1 MGFGIGFLAASLLI
15 VIVVP
20 FVHERA
26 VRLTTQKV
34 LDATP
39 VSLVEVQAGK
49 DLLRAEFAMSMYRM
63 ETRLAAMRTKA
74 AAELAEIGRQAAE
87 IGRLKTELGKQS
99 SRPRPLWRASR
110 CASRP
115 PGKSYRCWGCL
126 LAPTVAGRDC
136 WRGNAW
142 DCRASRPHRCRISR
156 AMSGRLSLNL
166 AGRCWSPA
174 RRTRGVASAGQPW
187 RSRPAGRSRCR
198 AQADDGCDCDVPVVP
213 AVAELAI
220 TPLRSDYGSDA
231 ARTDGLSS
239 TSGRRDKTTR

>member
-1 MGFGIGFLAASLLI
+1 MGFGMGFLAASLLI

-99 SRPRPLWRASR
+99 SQAAAVVAREQMRKSAARRVISLLGLFARSDRRRAR
-110 CASRP
+110 
-115 PGKSYRCWGCL
+115 L
-126 LAPTVAGRDC
+126 LAGQRVGLPRIEAPPLQNIPSDVEAPQPESLKDVAGRQ
-136 WRGNAW
+136 
-142 DCRASRPHRCRISR
+142 
-156 AMSGRLSLNL
+156 L
-166 AGRCWSPA
+166 AA
-174 RRTRGVASAGQPW
+174 
-187 RSRPAGRSRCR
+187 
-198 AQADDGCDCDVPVVP
+198 P
-213 AVAELAI
+213 AVAAPAQGGRGDRD
-220 TPLRSDYGSDA
+220 PLGEVDA
-231 ARTDGLSS
+231 ALKQMMVAIV
-239 TSGRRDKTTR
+239 TSPSFQRSLN